1 MQVMKKIIATSFI
14 ILLALFAISQ
24 DVNYAREIVNELSLS
39 KYHGRGYVK
48 NGDAKAAKYIAKQF
62 KKYKLDN
69 FNDSYFQKYSF
80 PINSFPKKMMVSVDG
95 QKLVTGI
102 DYIVSLSAPSI
113 KGEFKIDNITANSTS
128 GDSLIM
134 AMKSN
139 NKNSIFLV
147 NEKNSKAIYGKTIP
161 NLVAAAVLTKNV
173 PYWKA
178 SNGKKVVETTWL
190 KIKSDKIPNIA
201 KTISLNIENEFIDN
215 YQTQNVVAVV
225 KGSKTPNEYVVF
237 IAHYDHLGMMGS
249 KTYYPGANDNASGT
263 AMVIDLARYYSLPQ
277 NKPECSIVFILASG
291 EESGL
296 NGSTYF
302 AKNPFFSLEDIKLV
316 VNFDMVGSGSDGIA
330 VVNGNVYP
338 ELVKK
343 MQTIN
348 TKNNYVKDVGSRGE
362 SCNSD
367 HCPFY
372 KKGVQAIFIYTR
384 GKELREYHTITDT
397 SENFPFTAYN
407 GMFNLFTDLVKEL

>member
-1 MQVMKKIIATSFI
+1 MKKIIATSFI
-14 ILLALFAISQ
+14 IFYALFAISQ
-24 DVNYAREIVNELSLS
+24 DVNYARKIVNELSLS

-62 KKYKLDN
+62 KKYKLGN

-95 QKLVTGI
+95 NKLVTGI

-113 KGEFKIDNITANSTS
+113 VGEFKIDNITANTTS

-139 NKNSIFLV
+139 NENTIFLV
-147 NEKNSKAIYGKTIP
+147 NEKNSKAVYGKTIP
-161 NLVAAAVLTKNV
+161 DVAAAAVLTKNV

-178 SNGKKVVETTWL
+178 SNGKKVVETAWL
-190 KIKSDKIPNIA
+190 KIKSDKIPNNA
-201 KTISLNIENEFIDN
+201 KTISLNIENKFIEN

-225 KGSKTPNEYVVF
+225 KGSKNPNKYIVF

-249 KTYYPGANDNASGT
+249 RTYYPGANDNASGT

-302 AKNPFFSLEDIKLV
+302 ANNPFFPLADIKLV
-316 VNFDMVGSGSDGIA
+316 VNFDMVGSGSDGIT
-330 VVNGNVYP
+330 VVNGNVFP

-343 MQTIN
+343 MQAIN
-348 TKNNYVKDVGSRGE
+348 TKNNYLKDVGSRGE

-367 HCPFY
+367 HCAFY
-372 KKGVQAIFIYTR
+372 KKDVQAIFIYTR

-407 GMFNLFTDLVKEL
+407 GLFNLFTDLVKEL

>member
-1 MQVMKKIIATSFI
+1 
-14 ILLALFAISQ
+14 
-24 DVNYAREIVNELSLS
+24 
-39 KYHGRGYVK
+39 
-48 NGDAKAAKYIAKQF
+48 
-62 KKYKLDN
+62 
-69 FNDSYFQKYSF
+69 
-80 PINSFPKKMMVSVDG
+80 
-95 QKLVTGI
+95 
-102 DYIVSLSAPSI
+102 
-113 KGEFKIDNITANSTS
+113 
-128 GDSLIM
+128 M

-139 NKNSIFLV
+139 NENTIFLV
-147 NEKNSKAIYGKTIP
+147 NEKNSKAVYGKTIP
-161 NLVAAAVLTKNV
+161 DVAAAAVLTKNV

-178 SNGKKVVETTWL
+178 SNGKKVVETAWL
-190 KIKSDKIPNIA
+190 KIKSDKIPNNA
-201 KTISLNIENEFIDN
+201 KTISLNIENKFIEN

-225 KGSKTPNEYVVF
+225 KGSKNPNKYIVF

-249 KTYYPGANDNASGT
+249 RTYYPGANDNASGT

-302 AKNPFFSLEDIKLV
+302 ANNPFFPLADIKLV
-316 VNFDMVGSGSDGIA
+316 VNFDMVGSGSDGIT
-330 VVNGNVYP
+330 VVNGNVFP

-343 MQTIN
+343 MQAIN
-348 TKNNYVKDVGSRGE
+348 TKNNYLKDVGSRGE

-367 HCPFY
+367 HCAFY
-372 KKGVQAIFIYTR
+372 KKDVQAIFIYTR

-407 GMFNLFTDLVKEL
+407 GLFNLFTDLVKEL